1 MPKAPRAIEGQL
13 DAGKASPSVQKVVG
27 ISYEAIADMRR
38 RLRPVRQHVNERRA
52 YKRPVRN
59 YRRERRTCALTPLTF
74 RRQLA
79 KSSVTV
85 YFSAK
90 LALSAPE

>member
-13 DAGKASPSVQKVVG
+13 DACDASRSVQKVVG
-27 ISYEAIADMRR
+27 ISCEAIADMRR
-38 RLRPVRQHVNERRA
+38 RLRPARPHVDERRA
-52 YKRPVRN
+52 YKRRVRN
-59 YRRERRTCALTPLTF
+59 YRRERRTCALTPLTL

-85 YFSAK
+85 YFSAN
-90 LALSAPE
+90 LTLSAPA